1 MIKDVF
7 EKYVKK
13 LKEVKLWEKEKLVVS
28 LKYVDI
34 NENKV
39 REDIIK

>member
-13 LKEVKLWEKEKLVVS
+13 LKEVKLWKKEKLVVS

-39 REDIIK
+39 SEDILK

>member
-13 LKEVKLWEKEKLVVS
+13 MKEVKLWKKEKLVVS

-39 REDIIK
+39 REDSIK

>member
-13 LKEVKLWEKEKLVVS
+13 LKEVKLWKKEKLVVS

-39 REDIIK
+39 SEDIIK

>member
-13 LKEVKLWEKEKLVVS
+13 LKEVKLWKKEKLVVS

-39 REDIIK
+39 REDCIK

>member
-13 LKEVKLWEKEKLVVS
+13 LKEVKLWKKEKLVVS

-39 REDIIK
+39 REDSIK

>member
-13 LKEVKLWEKEKLVVS
+13 LKKVKLWKKEKLVVS

-39 REDIIK
+39 REDSIK

>member
-13 LKEVKLWEKEKLVVS
+13 LKEVKLWKKEKLVVS

-39 REDIIK
+39 REDSII

>member
-13 LKEVKLWEKEKLVVS
+13 LKEVKLWNKEKLVVS

-39 REDIIK
+39 REDSIK

>member
-13 LKEVKLWEKEKLVVS
+13 LKEVKLWKKEKLVVS

>member
-13 LKEVKLWEKEKLVVS
+13 LEEVKLWKKEKLVVS

-39 REDIIK
+39 REDSIK